1 MPYVTP
7 KSMNF
12 LRYGID
18 HYIPGS
24 DADHKAGNNYDNEF
38 YSMNNA
44 NYSPALA
51 KMTRQLAMVNPDI
64 TFDDKFQTKGLDTKI
79 FSLLRKKFIQDGSFY
94 LLNDY
99 LDTLFMNYLTGWTS
113 VDRAK
118 YAADIQT
125 ALRDYMAVLYD
136 ATPAQSALFSQ
147 RVKGMIDNDI
157 GVRDALGIVRYAL
170 GKWHR
175 PGYKYK
181 KYYTDKLIN
190 MMNDNKC
197 FEALELD
204 ESVKQKL
211 IRVDLPFIL
220 DFIMTFASVDY
231 DNNFYDT
238 RGLTQLLTLVMN
250 LTNIFLNHAPEVT
263 LAWLR
268 SYDSLYDGETGVV
281 TSASFAIS
289 DNYKFKYS
297 ESLDDNNNA
306 ILDIG
311 DVDDAFATR
320 GTEPYTVLPK
330 TVTAGYSNGD
340 IKELAI
346 NWDRT
351 SVKWYSHAKEVSED
365 LWTEIPADDLTAALR
380 GPEALKAEF
389 TGKVNTSGAALYD
402 GVSDEVTG
410 SVYIAGLVRLDTP
423 DASLPDGEYYG
434 SQLVSLTHSNTDGKI
449 IYSLS
454 ELFEYEDGSMGGG
467 GMFPEEYKGA
477 VKIGSDDAKE
487 QHHYMLNAWV
497 ESSNSN
503 LSADSE
509 IMVWEYII
517 NPASDDTNSDYIGR
531 TRSHTFVYS
540 KDIAVFWR
548 IMSSEVKVTGSNA
561 NLAEL
566 QDTIYINPA
575 PYDAETVKTKTF
587 DVTVITVAGTTL
599 KGVYSIPVRYSEDG
613 ITWTDA
619 AVIKFNTV
627 TGSADISGDDDDDS
641 DVDTS
646 PNGSSSG
653 CDVGVLS
660 GALALIAVLV
670 VLQLKAKYE

>member
-1 MPYVTP
+1 
-7 KSMNF
+7 
-12 LRYGID
+12 
-18 HYIPGS
+18 
-24 DADHKAGNNYDNEF
+24 
-38 YSMNNA
+38 
-44 NYSPALA
+44 
-51 KMTRQLAMVNPDI
+51 
-64 TFDDKFQTKGLDTKI
+64 
-79 FSLLRKKFIQDGSFY
+79 
-94 LLNDY
+94 
-99 LDTLFMNYLTGWTS
+99 
-113 VDRAK
+113 
-118 YAADIQT
+118 
-125 ALRDYMAVLYD
+125 
-136 ATPAQSALFSQ
+136 
-147 RVKGMIDNDI
+147 
-157 GVRDALGIVRYAL
+157 
-170 GKWHR
+170 
-175 PGYKYK
+175 
-181 KYYTDKLIN
+181 
-190 MMNDNKC
+190 
-197 FEALELD
+197 
-204 ESVKQKL
+204 
-211 IRVDLPFIL
+211 
-220 DFIMTFASVDY
+220 
-231 DNNFYDT
+231 
-238 RGLTQLLTLVMN
+238 
-250 LTNIFLNHAPEVT
+250 
-263 LAWLR
+263 
-268 SYDSLYDGETGVV
+268 
-281 TSASFAIS
+281 
-289 DNYKFKYS
+289 
-297 ESLDDNNNA
+297 
-306 ILDIG
+306 
-311 DVDDAFATR
+311 
-320 GTEPYTVLPK
+320 TVLPK

-340 IKELAI
+340 IKELDI

-380 GPEALKAEF
+380 GPEALKAVF
-389 TGKVNTSGAALYD
+389 TGKVNTSGAALAE

-467 GMFPEEYKGA
+467 GMFPEEYRGA

-627 TGSADISGDDDDDS
+627 TGSADINSDSDNDS